1 MRKILIT
8 GATVFVG
15 SHLTELCME
24 KGFEVV
30 ILK

>member
-8 GATVFVG
+8 GTTGFVG
-15 SHLTELCME
+15 SHLAELCME